1 MIRYDPWWNPAAE
14 RQATDRAHRIGQQS
28 PVFVYKLISAD
39 TVEERIQALQER
51 KQALADGLH
60 DSGGGANPQWTEENV
75 EELFKPLS

>member
-1 MIRYDPWWNPAAE
+1 MLFTRNPAAE